1 MTADFLTEFFVFMI
15 QIVFWYFVID
25 FVVAVMLRLY
35 AGHQLSKHEIE
46 QQIVTRLNEI
56 VHEVEIDQHNDMYYW
71 YDKDDRTFLAQG
83 KNTEEIVVVLKQRF
97 SDHIFLINETQ
108 VMVGP
113 NFEIVDAS
121 TENITRALGK

>member
-35 AGHQLSKHEIE
+35 AGHQLSKDEIE

-113 NFEIVDAS
+113 NF
-121 TENITRALGK
+121 

>member
-1 MTADFLTEFFVFMI
+1 MNADFLTEFFVFMI
-15 QIVFWYFVID
+15 QIMFWYFVID
-25 FVVAVMLRLY
+25 FVVSVMLRLY
-35 AGHQLSKHEIE
+35 TGHRLSKDEIE

-121 TENITRALGK
+121 SENITRALGK